1 MADKTIGELTRAKA
15 FTQSDLLVMEQN
27 GQAKSV
33 TGHVLMLDLA
43 KMLDGHGGINNISLV
58 KSEGFVDTYEITT
71 ADGTSY
77 RYSITNGKDGK
88 DGIDGKDGETGPK
101 GPSGTPKNW
110 LDNSY
115 FRNPVNQR
123 GKDRYTSAD
132 GYCVD
137 RWVLR
142 GSGSELYLL
151 NSRAYI
157 KGLITQ
163 DISEEAKDYL
173 YGKTVTISLRDGY
186 GGIYVAS
193 GDFNEGFA
201 ADLGDVKLGLTNRHL
216 YIESPSEELYFPE
229 VALYEGIYTE
239 EDVPEYK
246 YKGYAAEL
254 LECQRYY
261 RRFSSGGILA
271 MGYTSAAG
279 KVFFTIPTNTDFV
292 SQPTPTAISNIIA
305 RYDGG
310 FTHIPGDVIPQVE
323 HYDAS
328 SVTFTLGDEFMIP
341 DHEDAIVAIY
351 CDSDF
356 DLSAEQ

>member
-1 MADKTIGELTRAKA
+1 MADKTIGELTAA
-15 FTQSDLLVMEQN
+15 TAVTQGDRFVMEQN
-27 GQAKSV
+27 GEAKSV
-33 TGHVLMLDLA
+33 TGQVLKRDLA
-43 KMLDGHGGINNISLV
+43 KMLDGHGGIQNIALV

-71 ADGTSY
+71 ADGTKFQ
-77 RYSITNGKDGK
+77 YSVTNGK
-88 DGIDGKDGETGPK
+88 DGIDGKDGERGPV

-115 FRNPVNQR
+115 FPHSVNQR
-123 GKDRYTSAD
+123 GKDRYTNAD
-132 GYCVD
+132 VDCVD

-142 GSGSELYLL
+142 GSSSELYLL
-151 NSRAYI
+151 NGRAYI

-186 GGIYVAS
+186 GGIYIAS

-201 ADLGDVKLGLTNRHL
+201 AYLGGVKIGLTNR
-216 YIESPSEELYFPE
+216 YVSIESQAEELYFPE

-239 EDVPEYK
+239 EDVPAYK

-261 RRFSSGGILA
+261 RRFLSGGILA
-271 MGYTSAAG
+271 MGYTTAAG

-292 SQPTPTAISNIIA
+292 SQPTPTALSDIIV

-310 FTHIPGDVIPQVE
+310 FTHIPGDVIPQIE
-323 HYDAS
+323 HYDS
-328 SVTFTLGDEFMIP
+328 NSVTFTLGDEFMIP
-341 DHEDAIVAIY
+341 DHQNAIVAIY
-351 CDSDF
+351 SDSDF
-356 DLSAEQ
+356 ELSAE